1 VHILSKI
8 VYLAIFASTMKATDS
23 HFKEKN
29 DNGVMD
35 AQCANRGSGSVG
47 T

>member
-1 VHILSKI
+1 VHISSKM
-8 VYLAIFASTMKATDS
+8 VYLAIFASTMKAKDS

-29 DNGVMD
+29 DNGVVG
-35 AQCANRGSGSVG
+35 AQCAKTGSGSMG